1 VHFRRTASCVI
12 KATQTKIISFDSI
25 AQRIAAVPTISL
37 TSFLKILTKGT
48 PQKVQEYGKYLTPG
62 GYDFYWQLKEAAH
75 ALTVGGESY
84 SDCAKGI
91 EEINRD
97 VERKHNLDGLKSLSK
112 WLTKNDLAQFFEAP
126 TGVTSSPR
134 GRVSVKLEPEFG
146 TVMNGQRRIIQVWN
160 SKGSNLTRTAAGVGI
175 FLLERHLCVG
185 DFADCKGGILDLR
198 RRELF
203 GADALPAT
211 IAAMVASEFA
221 WLDGFFEAQGKA
233 A

>member
-1 VHFRRTASCVI
+1 M
-12 KATQTKIISFDSI
+12 
-25 AQRIAAVPTISL
+25 PTISL

-48 PQKVQEYGKYLTPG
+48 PQKVQEYSKYLTPG

-84 SDCAKGI
+84 PDCAKPI

-97 VERKHNLDGLKSLSK
+97 VERKHNLEGLKSLSK
-112 WLTKNDLAQFFEAP
+112 WLNKHQPAAFFGCP
-126 TGVTSSPR
+126 VSSCSSP
-134 GRVSVKLEPEFG
+134 GGFVTIKLEPEFG
-146 TVMNGQRRIIQVWN
+146 TVMNGQRRIVQIWN
-160 SKGSNLTRTAAGVGI
+160 SKGSNLTRTVAGVGI
-175 FLLERHLCVG
+175 YLLQKHLCVG

-203 GADALPAT
+203 LSDALPANVES
-211 IAAMVASEFA
+211 MVTSEFA
-221 WLDGFFEAQGKA
+221 WLDGFFKLQSKA